1 MRAATGGLPCKV
13 LQKASGWL
21 LTQLLISVIRASEI
35 NIVPTVFCHH
45 RQATPRPPKRTR
57 GSDFNGRRWVQAGE
71 TVNSQ
76 IRWALEGRVSVS
88 ANLHGNSPSRGKGG
102 SSEGW
107 KDFWKKKKKNRQ
119 AEDEFCELRLF
130 FYSLL
135 YLCCSLSFFL
145 ISNKLLPFSPAFAQL
160 TLMCSR
166 AIHFYNFFSYV
177 PNCLRAWVL
186 SWESW

>member
-1 MRAATGGLPCKV
+1 MFSICNWPPRRVPLLKYAAAILMRAATGGLPCKV

-107 KDFWKKKKKNRQ
+107 KDFWKKKKKKI
-119 AEDEFCELRLF
+119 DKLRMSSVNCACFSILCYTFVVLF
-130 FYSLL
+130 
-135 YLCCSLSFFL
+135 LSF
-145 ISNKLLPFSPAFAQL
+145 
-160 TLMCSR
+160 
-166 AIHFYNFFSYV
+166 
-177 PNCLRAWVL
+177 
-186 SWESW
+186 